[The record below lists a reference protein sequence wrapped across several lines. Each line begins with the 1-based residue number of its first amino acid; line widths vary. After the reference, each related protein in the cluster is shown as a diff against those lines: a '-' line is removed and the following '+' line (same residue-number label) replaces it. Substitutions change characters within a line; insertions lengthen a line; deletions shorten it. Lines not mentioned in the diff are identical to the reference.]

1 MSEYVVYLPKSDI
14 IIVKPINNYTK
25 DFVSCYYCEEQEK
38 LFKSKLTFKPKQ
50 K

>member
-14 IIVKPINNYTK
+14 TIVKPINNYTK

-38 LFKSKLTFKPKQ
+38 LFKGKLTFKPKR